1 MNTTTHMENDPK
13 RALNKGLQS
22 AERTLD
28 NTVESLA
35 SGFKD
40 VVADAEELLL
50 ATANYSGEGLAAARE
65 KFREKL
71 NTAKGKLFDAQSI
84 INDKAEHAAAVT
96 EKYVAENPWKAI
108 AIVGSVGVI
117 IGMLVSRR

>member
-1 MNTTTHMENDPK
+1 MNSTTHIEKDPK
-13 RALNKGLQS
+13 LALNKGLRS
-22 AERTLD
+22 TERTID

-35 SGFKD
+35 AGFKD
-40 VVADAEELLL
+40 VVADAEELLM
-50 ATANYSGEGLAAARE
+50 ATANYSGEGLIAARE

-71 NTAKGKLFDAQSI
+71 NAAKGRLGDAQSI
-84 INDKAEHAAAVT
+84 INHKAEDAAAAT
-96 EKYVAENPWKAI
+96 EQYVVDHPWKAI